1 MKQIAILTVTIEG
14 NSKSHY
20 SSNPDK
26 DYYNLNSRTVTV
38 QLFGIPIFRKSESYS
53 MISDFTSSYESSV
66 TILPFTR
73 CRQLPL
79 PLFCTLTI

>member
-20 SSNPDK
+20 SPNPDK

-38 QLFGIPIFRKSESYS
+38 QLFGIPIFRKSESY
-53 MISDFTSSYESSV
+53 IHDK
-66 TILPFTR
+66 
-73 CRQLPL
+73 
-79 PLFCTLTI
+79 